1 MSTRMLTCS
10 RYVLS
15 PTHLHEF
22 KSPDRIMSQAPVMS
36 LYLAD
41 QKLGSH
47 SNVDSSSHKFML
59 KGRQTGG
66 VHRGHAWVFRAESH
80 DTMLAWYEDIKSL
93 TEKTGEERTA
103 FIRQHARSLSA
114 GSNKAPSVSDD
125 GALEEDEA
133 DQVPYSATASQTG
146 QPFEEEKRAERPIPG
161 GRFPSALTIDRNS
174 QLPPSPSSSG
184 DRDVL
189 SAALALPNSGFS
201 IGESGH
207 QVPKVDDETTK
218 SKTGSPSGPAP
229 QGYSA
234 LPTITGSDPANSV
247 LQKNGYDPAY
257 THNYN
262 TNPIPAP
269 FDSTGSEYYTN
280 PAQAGTVS
288 SDEPGV
294 VSYGGKQP
302 EYRGIPPRSVIPRHD
317 SKYGDW
323 MAPAAA
329 GVGGLAVGSVGME
342 GYKNHQDQKKEVGQN
357 SLAAYQ
363 DQRASTE
370 SSQNQRRQDAPGS
383 QAHSSQISAEPIPP
397 GEVSVSPILPTE
409 VTPKPIASGPGAIS
423 PQLIPIGPTA
433 AAASDPISTQPLP
446 PNVTWAPKAANVIDP
461 KQLHRE
467 DSNPAVAS
475 NQGSSSLSVAPELD
489 AISEQSPSLAVAEA
503 RAPIGPVRGLSRP
516 GFNSHASENTIS
528 DLHIPGEFPRNRT
541 GLEPDEGV

>member
-1 MSTRMLTCS
+1 MLIRKLTYS

-47 SNVDSSSHKFML
+47 SSVDSSSHKFML

-114 GSNKAPSVSDD
+114 GSNKAASVSDD
-125 GALEEDEA
+125 GALDEDEA
-133 DQVPYSATASQTG
+133 DQVPYSATASQAG

-184 DRDVL
+184 DRDVI
-189 SAALALPNSGFS
+189 AAAVALPNSSFS
-201 IGESGH
+201 IGEISP
-207 QVPKVDDETTK
+207 QVSKVDDETTK
-218 SKTGSPSGPAP
+218 DITGNSNEPAP
-229 QGYSA
+229 QGFSA
-234 LPTITGSDPANSV
+234 VPAIPGSDPVHSV
-247 LQKNGYDPAY
+247 LQKNSFGPAY
-257 THNYN
+257 THTHNN
-262 TNPIPAP
+262 NPTQAS
-269 FDSTGSEYYTN
+269 FGSTGSEYNTN

-329 GVGGLAVGSVGME
+329 GVGGLGVGSVGTE
-342 GYKNHQDQKKEVGQN
+342 AYKRHQDQKKEVEQN

-363 DQRASTE
+363 DQTE
-370 SSQNQRRQDAPGS
+370 TNQTQRRQDLPDS
-383 QAHSSQISAEPIPP
+383 QLHSSQISAQPIPP
-397 GEVSVSPILPTE
+397 GEVSVPPILPAE
-409 VTPKPIASGPGAIS
+409 VAPKPIAPGPVAS
-423 PQLIPIGPTA
+423 FPQLIPLAPTA
-433 AAASDPISTQPLP
+433 TAASKPNSTQPLP
-446 PNVTWAPKAANVIDP
+446 PNITWAPNAASVIDS
-461 KQLHRE
+461 KQLHR
-467 DSNPAVAS
+467 DDNNPAFATS
-475 NQGSSSLSVAPELD
+475 NQEPSSSVVPDLD
-489 AISEQSPSLAVAEA
+489 AFLEQSPSTTAAEA
-503 RAPIGPVRGLSRP
+503 RDPRALVREHSRP
-516 GFNSHASENTIS
+516 GFKSHASESTIS
-528 DLHIPGEFPRNRT
+528 DLHIPGEFPRNRN
-541 GLEPDEGV
+541 GLGSQDGV

>member
-1 MSTRMLTCS
+1 MPIRVLTCS

-36 LYLAD
+36 LYLVD

-125 GALEEDEA
+125 GALDEDEA
-133 DQVPYSATASQTG
+133 DQVPYSATASQAG
-146 QPFEEEKRAERPIPG
+146 QPFEEEKPAERPIPG
-161 GRFPSALTIDRNS
+161 GRFPSALTIDRNP

-184 DRDVL
+184 DRDVI
-189 SAALALPNSGFS
+189 AAAVALPNSNFS
-201 IGESGH
+201 IGESGP
-207 QVPKVDDETTK
+207 QIAKVDDETTK
-218 SKTGSPSGPAP
+218 DKTGNSNEPAP
-229 QGYSA
+229 QGHSA
-234 LPTITGSDPANSV
+234 LPAIPASDPVHSV
-247 LQKNGYDPAY
+247 LQKNSFDPAY
-257 THNYN
+257 PHTYN
-262 TNPIPAP
+262 TNTTQAP
-269 FDSTGSEYYTN
+269 FQSTGSEYYSN

-302 EYRGIPPRSVIPRHD
+302 EYRGIPPRSIIPRHD

-323 MAPAAA
+323 MAPATV
-329 GVGGLAVGSVGME
+329 GVGGFAVGSVSTE
-342 GYKNHQDQKKEVGQN
+342 AYKHHQDQKNEVEQN
-357 SLAAYQ
+357 SLRAYQ
-363 DQRASTE
+363 DQRAITE
-370 SSQNQRRQDAPGS
+370 PSQNQKRQDSPYS
-383 QAHSSQISAEPIPP
+383 QLHSSQISAQPIPP
-397 GEVSVSPILPTE
+397 GEVSVPPILPIE
-409 VTPKPIASGPGAIS
+409 VAPNPIAPSLYAIS
-423 PQLIPIGPTA
+423 PQLNPPGPTA
-433 AAASDPISTQPLP
+433 AAAPKPISIQSLP
-446 PNVTWAPKAANVIDP
+446 PNVTWAPNAASAIDS

-467 DSNPAVAS
+467 DDNLIFAAS
-475 NQGSSSLSVAPELD
+475 NQGPSLSMAPELD
-489 AISEQSPSLAVAEA
+489 AFSEQLPSLTAAEA
-503 RAPIGPVRGLSRP
+503 RAPRAPGREYSRP
-516 GFNSHASENTIS
+516 EFKSHASVNTIS

-541 GLEPDEGV
+541 GLEPGDGV

>member
-1 MSTRMLTCS
+1 MLTYS

-22 KSPDRIMSQAPVMS
+22 KSPDRITSQAPVMS

-47 SNVDSSSHKFML
+47 SSVDSSSHKFML

-114 GSNKAPSVSDD
+114 GSNKAASVSDD
-125 GALEEDEA
+125 GALDEDEA
-133 DQVPYSATASQTG
+133 DQVPYSATASQAG

-161 GRFPSALTIDRNS
+161 GRFPSALTIDRNP

-184 DRDVL
+184 DRDVI
-189 SAALALPNSGFS
+189 AAAVALPNSSFS
-201 IGESGH
+201 IGEINP
-207 QVPKVDDETTK
+207 QVPKVDDETAK
-218 SKTGSPSGPAP
+218 DKTGNSNEPAP
-229 QGYSA
+229 QGHSA
-234 LPTITGSDPANSV
+234 LPAIPGSDPVHSV
-247 LQKNGYDPAY
+247 LQKNNFDPAY
-257 THNYN
+257 THTYN
-262 TNPIPAP
+262 SNLTQAP
-269 FDSTGSEYYTN
+269 LGSTGSEYYTN

-329 GVGGLAVGSVGME
+329 GVGGLAVGSIGTE
-342 GYKNHQDQKKEVGQN
+342 AYKHHQDQEKEVEQN

-363 DQRASTE
+363 DQRANAE
-370 SSQNQRRQDAPGS
+370 PSQTQKRQDLPDS
-383 QAHSSQISAEPIPP
+383 QLHSSHISAQPIPP
-397 GEVSVSPILPTE
+397 GEVSVPPILPTK
-409 VTPKPIASGPGAIS
+409 VAPKPIAPGTVASFQQLDS
-423 PQLIPIGPTA
+423 PGPTA
-433 AAASDPISTQPLP
+433 PAAPKPISTQPLP
-446 PNVTWAPKAANVIDP
+446 PNITWAPNAASVIDST
-461 KQLHRE
+461 QFHRE
-467 DSNPAVAS
+467 DKNPAFATS
-475 NQGSSSLSVAPELD
+475 NQEPSSSVAPELD
-489 AISEQSPSLAVAEA
+489 AFSEQFPSITASEA
-503 RAPIGPVRGLSRP
+503 RAPRALAREHSRP
-516 GFNSHASENTIS
+516 GLKSHASENTIS
-528 DLHIPGEFPRNRT
+528 DLHIPGEFPRNKT
-541 GLEPDEGV
+541 GLEPEDGV

>member
-1 MSTRMLTCS
+1 MLTCS

-125 GALEEDEA
+125 GVLEEDEA

-184 DRDVL
+184 DHDVL
-189 SAALALPNSGFS
+189 RAALALPNSGFS
-201 IGESGH
+201 IGESGD

-218 SKTGSPSGPAP
+218 SKIGSSSGPAP

-234 LPTITGSDPANSV
+234 LPIIPGSDPANSV

-257 THNYN
+257 THGYN
-262 TNPIPAP
+262 TNPILAL
-269 FDSTGSEYYTN
+269 FESTGSEYYTD

-288 SDEPGV
+288 SDEPGA

-302 EYRGIPPRSVIPRHD
+302 EYHGIPPRSVIPRHD

-329 GVGGLAVGSVGME
+329 GAGGLAVGSVGME
-342 GYKNHQDQKKEVGQN
+342 AYKNHQDQKKNLGQN
-357 SLAAYQ
+357 SLGAYQ
-363 DQRASTE
+363 DQRANTE
-370 SSQNQRRQDAPGS
+370 SSQNPLGS
-383 QAHSSQISAEPIPP
+383 QVYLSQVSTEPIPP
-397 GEVSVSPILPTE
+397 GEVSVSPILHTE
-409 VTPKPIASGPGAIS
+409 VTPKPIASGPGALS
-423 PQLIPIGPTA
+423 PQLIPMGPTA
-433 AAASDPISTQPLP
+433 AAAPEPVSTQTLP
-446 PNVTWAPKAANVIDP
+446 SNVTWTPKATNVIDP
-461 KQLHRE
+461 KQPHR
-467 DSNPAVAS
+467 DDGNPAVAS

-489 AISEQSPSLAVAEA
+489 AISKQSPSIAVAEA
-503 RAPIGPVRGLSRP
+503 RAPIRPVRGLSRP
-516 GFNSHASENTIS
+516 EFNSHGSENTIS

-541 GLEPDEGV
+541 GIEPDERV

>member
-1 MSTRMLTCS
+1 MLIRMLTYS

-47 SNVDSSSHKFML
+47 SSVDSSSHKFML

-114 GSNKAPSVSDD
+114 GSNKAASVSDD
-125 GALEEDEA
+125 GALDEDEA
-133 DQVPYSATASQTG
+133 DQVPYSATASQAG

-184 DRDVL
+184 DRDVI
-189 SAALALPNSGFS
+189 AAAVALPNSSFS
-201 IGESGH
+201 IGEISPK
-207 QVPKVDDETTK
+207 VPNVDDEITK
-218 SKTGSPSGPAP
+218 DKTGNSNEPAP
-229 QGYSA
+229 QGFSA
-234 LPTITGSDPANSV
+234 VPAIPGSVPVHSV
-247 LQKNGYDPAY
+247 LQKNSFDPTY
-257 THNYN
+257 THTHN
-262 TNPIPAP
+262 TNPTQAP
-269 FDSTGSEYYTN
+269 FGSTGSEYYTN
-280 PAQAGTVS
+280 PAQAGTLS

-329 GVGGLAVGSVGME
+329 GVGGLAVGSVGTE
-342 GYKNHQDQKKEVGQN
+342 AYKHHQDQKKEVEQN

-363 DQRASTE
+363 DQRANTE
-370 SSQNQRRQDAPGS
+370 PNQTQRRQDLPDS
-383 QAHSSQISAEPIPP
+383 QLQSSQISAQPIPP
-397 GEVSVSPILPTE
+397 GAVPVQPILPAE
-409 VTPKPIASGPGAIS
+409 VAPGPIAPGPVASS
-423 PQLIPIGPTA
+423 PQLNPLGPTA
-433 AAASDPISTQPLP
+433 AAAPKPISTQTLP
-446 PNVTWAPKAANVIDP
+446 PNITWAPNDASAIDF
-461 KQLHRE
+461 KQLHR
-467 DSNPAVAS
+467 DDNNLTFATS
-475 NQGSSSLSVAPELD
+475 NQEPSSSVAPDLY
-489 AISEQSPSLAVAEA
+489 AFSEQSPSTTAAEA
-503 RAPIGPVRGLSRP
+503 RAPRALVREHPRP
-516 GFNSHASENTIS
+516 GFKSHASENTIS
-528 DLHIPGEFPRNRT
+528 DLHIPGEFPRNKN
-541 GLEPDEGV
+541 GL

>member
-1 MSTRMLTCS
+1 MLTYS

-47 SNVDSSSHKFML
+47 SSVDSSSHKFML

-125 GALEEDEA
+125 GALDEDEA
-133 DQVPYSATASQTG
+133 DEVPYSATASQVG
-146 QPFEEEKRAERPIPG
+146 QSFEEEKRAERPIPG

-184 DRDVL
+184 DRDVI
-189 SAALALPNSGFS
+189 AAAVALPNSSFS
-201 IGESGH
+201 IGEIS
-207 QVPKVDDETTK
+207 QAPKVNGETTK
-218 SKTGSPSGPAP
+218 DKTDNSNEPAP
-229 QGYSA
+229 QGISYVPA
-234 LPTITGSDPANSV
+234 IPGSDPVHSV
-247 LQKNGYDPAY
+247 MQKNSFDKNSFDPAY
-257 THNYN
+257 THTHN
-262 TNPIPAP
+262 TNPTQAP
-269 FDSTGSEYYTN
+269 FGSTGSEYYTN

-294 VSYGGKQP
+294 VSYGGKQA

-329 GVGGLAVGSVGME
+329 GFGGLAVGSVGIE
-342 GYKNHQDQKKEVGQN
+342 VYKHHQDQKKEVEQN
-357 SLAAYQ
+357 SLGTYQ
-363 DQRASTE
+363 DQRAETE
-370 SSQNQRRQDAPGS
+370 SIQTQRHQDLPDSQLY
-383 QAHSSQISAEPIPP
+383 SSQISALPIPP
-397 GEVSVSPILPTE
+397 GEVSVPPILPAE
-409 VTPKPIASGPGAIS
+409 VAPEPIAPGPVTSFPHLNS
-423 PQLIPIGPTA
+423 PGPTA
-433 AAASDPISTQPLP
+433 AAAPKPISNQPLP
-446 PNVTWAPKAANVIDP
+446 PNIICAPKAGGVIDSN
-461 KQLHRE
+461 QLHRE
-467 DSNPAVAS
+467 DNNPAFATS
-475 NQGSSSLSVAPELD
+475 NQEPSFPVNPDLD
-489 AISEQSPSLAVAEA
+489 AFPEQSPSGTAAEA
-503 RAPIGPVRGLSRP
+503 RAPRSQVKEHSRP
-516 GFNSHASENTIS
+516 GLKSHASENTIS
-528 DLHIPGEFPRNRT
+528 DLHIPGEFPRNKYGPESEDR
-541 GLEPDEGV
+541 V

>member
-1 MSTRMLTCS
+1 
-10 RYVLS
+10 
-15 PTHLHEF
+15 
-22 KSPDRIMSQAPVMS
+22 MS

-47 SNVDSSSHKFML
+47 SSVDSSSHKFML

-125 GALEEDEA
+125 GALDEDEA
-133 DQVPYSATASQTG
+133 DEVPYSATASQAG

-184 DRDVL
+184 DRDVI
-189 SAALALPNSGFS
+189 AAAVALPNSSFS
-201 IGESGH
+201 IGEIIP
-207 QVPKVDDETTK
+207 QVPKVNGETTK
-218 SKTGSPSGPAP
+218 DKTGNSNEQGISAVPAIP
-229 QGYSA
+229 
-234 LPTITGSDPANSV
+234 GSDPVHSV
-247 LQKNGYDPAY
+247 LQNNNLDPAY
-257 THNYN
+257 THTHN
-262 TNPIPAP
+262 TNPAQAP
-269 FDSTGSEYYTN
+269 FGVTGSEYYTN

-329 GVGGLAVGSVGME
+329 GVGGLAVGSVGIE
-342 GYKNHQDQKKEVGQN
+342 AYKHHQDQKKEVEQN
-357 SLAAYQ
+357 SLGTYQ
-363 DQRASTE
+363 DQRANTE
-370 SSQNQRRQDAPGS
+370 SSQTQRRQDLPDS
-383 QAHSSQISAEPIPP
+383 QLYSSQISAQPIPS
-397 GEVSVSPILPTE
+397 GEVSVPPILPAE
-409 VTPKPIASGPGAIS
+409 VAPEPIAPGPVIS
-423 PQLIPIGPTA
+423 FPQLNPPGPTA
-433 AAASDPISTQPLP
+433 AAAPKLISNQPVP
-446 PNVTWAPKAANVIDP
+446 PRIIWAPNAAGVIDSN
-461 KQLHRE
+461 QIHRE
-467 DSNPAVAS
+467 DNNPAFATS
-475 NQGSSSLSVAPELD
+475 NQEPSSSVTPDLSAFL
-489 AISEQSPSLAVAEA
+489 EQSPSTTAAEA
-503 RAPIGPVRGLSRP
+503 RAPRAQVREHSRP
-516 GFNSHASENTIS
+516 GFKSHASENTIS
-528 DLHIPGEFPRNRT
+528 DLHIPGEFPRNKY
-541 GLEPDEGV
+541 GLESEDRV

>member
-1 MSTRMLTCS
+1 MLTYS

-47 SNVDSSSHKFML
+47 SSVDSSSHKFML

-114 GSNKAPSVSDD
+114 GSNKAASVSDD
-125 GALEEDEA
+125 GALDEDEA
-133 DQVPYSATASQTG
+133 DQVPYSATASQAG

-184 DRDVL
+184 DRDVI
-189 SAALALPNSGFS
+189 AAAVALPNSSFS
-201 IGESGH
+201 IGEVNP
-207 QVPKVDDETTK
+207 QVPQVDDETTK
-218 SKTGSPSGPAP
+218 DKTGNSNEPAP

-234 LPTITGSDPANSV
+234 LPAIPGSDPVHSV
-247 LQKNGYDPAY
+247 LQKNSFDPAY
-257 THNYN
+257 THTNN
-262 TNPIPAP
+262 TNPTQAP
-269 FDSTGSEYYTN
+269 FGSTGSEYYTN
-280 PAQAGTVS
+280 PAQAGAVS
-288 SDEPGV
+288 SHEPGV
-294 VSYGGKQP
+294 VSYGSKQP

-329 GVGGLAVGSVGME
+329 GVGGLAVGSIGTE
-342 GYKNHQDQKKEVGQN
+342 AYKHHQDQKKEVEQN

-363 DQRASTE
+363 DQRANTE
-370 SSQNQRRQDAPGS
+370 PSQTQRRQDLPDS
-383 QAHSSQISAEPIPP
+383 QLHSSQISAQPIPP
-397 GEVSVSPILPTE
+397 GEVSVPPFLPTE
-409 VTPKPIASGPGAIS
+409 VAPKPIAPGPVAGF
-423 PQLIPIGPTA
+423 PQLNPPSPTA
-433 AAASDPISTQPLP
+433 AAAPKPVSTQPPP
-446 PNVTWAPKAANVIDP
+446 PNITWAPNAASVIDS
-461 KQLHRE
+461 KQFHRE
-467 DSNPAVAS
+467 DNNPAFDTS
-475 NQGSSSLSVAPELD
+475 NQEPSSSVALELD
-489 AISEQSPSLAVAEA
+489 PFSEQSPSITAAEA
-503 RAPIGPVRGLSRP
+503 RAPRALVRP
-516 GFNSHASENTIS
+516 GFKSHASENTIS
-528 DLHIPGEFPRNRT
+528 DLHIPGEFPRNKN
-541 GLEPDEGV
+541 GLEPEDGV

>member
-1 MSTRMLTCS
+1 MLTCS

-125 GALEEDEA
+125 GALDEDEA
-133 DQVPYSATASQTG
+133 DQVPYSATASQAG
-146 QPFEEEKRAERPIPG
+146 QPFDEEKRAERPIPG

-184 DRDVL
+184 DRDVI
-189 SAALALPNSGFS
+189 AAAVALPNSNFS
-201 IGESGH
+201 IGESGP

-218 SKTGSPSGPAP
+218 DKAGSSDEPSP

-234 LPTITGSDPANSV
+234 LPAIPGSDPVHPV
-247 LQKNGYDPAY
+247 LGKNNFDPTY
-257 THNYN
+257 THTYN
-262 TNPIPAP
+262 TNSTQAP
-269 FDSTGSEYYTN
+269 FESTGSEYYTN

-323 MAPAAA
+323 MAPAA
-329 GVGGLAVGSVGME
+329 GVGGLAVGSVGTE
-342 GYKNHQDQKKEVGQN
+342 AYKYHQDQKKEVERN
-357 SLAAYQ
+357 SLAAPQ
-363 DQRASTE
+363 DQRANSE
-370 SSQNQRRQDAPGS
+370 PSQNQRRQDSPDS
-383 QAHSSQISAEPIPP
+383 QLHPSQLLAQPIPP
-397 GEVSVSPILPTE
+397 GEVSVPPILPTE
-409 VTPKPIASGPGAIS
+409 VAPKPIVPGPVAIS
-423 PQLIPIGPTA
+423 PQLSPPGPTA
-433 AAASDPISTQPLP
+433 AAAPKPISTQPLP
-446 PNVTWAPKAANVIDP
+446 PNVTWAPNAASVIDS

-467 DSNPAVAS
+467 GNNPAFATS
-475 NQGSSSLSVAPELD
+475 NQGPSLPVAPELD
-489 AISEQSPSLAVAEA
+489 AFFSEQPPSLTAAEA
-503 RAPIGPVRGLSRP
+503 RAPRAPVREHLRP
-516 GFNSHASENTIS
+516 GFKSHASENTIS

-541 GLEPDEGV
+541 GLEPEDGV

>member
-1 MSTRMLTCS
+1 
-10 RYVLS
+10 
-15 PTHLHEF
+15 
-22 KSPDRIMSQAPVMS
+22 MS

-114 GSNKAPSVSDD
+114 GSNKAASVSDD
-125 GALEEDEA
+125 GALDEDEA
-133 DQVPYSATASQTG
+133 DQVPYSATASQAG
-146 QPFEEEKRAERPIPG
+146 QPLEEEKRAERPIPG
-161 GRFPSALTIDRNS
+161 GRFPSAVTIDRNS

-189 SAALALPNSGFS
+189 AAAVALPNSGFS
-201 IGESGH
+201 IGESSH

-218 SKTGSPSGPAP
+218 GKLGTPSGPAP
-229 QGYSA
+229 QGYSS
-234 LPTITGSDPANSV
+234 LPMFPGSEPANSV
-247 LQKNGYDPAY
+247 LQKDSYDPAN

-262 TNPIPAP
+262 PKTTPAP
-269 FDSTGSEYYTN
+269 FESTGSEYYTN
-280 PAQAGTVS
+280 PTQAGTVS
-288 SDEPGV
+288 SDEPGA

-329 GVGGLAVGSVGME
+329 GVSGLAVGSVSTE
-342 GYKNHQDQKKEVGQN
+342 AYNNLQDQKKEVEQN
-357 SLAAYQ
+357 SLAANQ
-363 DQRASTE
+363 DQRANTE
-370 SSQNQRRQDAPGS
+370 SSQNQRRPDSPGS
-383 QAHSSQISAEPIPP
+383 HVHLSQISAQPIPSS
-397 GEVSVSPILPTE
+397 EVSVSPILPSE
-409 VTPKPIASGPGAIS
+409 LTPKSIAPGPVAIS
-423 PQLIPIGPTA
+423 PQPIPLGSIA
-433 AAASDPISTQPLP
+433 AAASNAISTQPLP

-467 DSNPAVAS
+467 DSNPAFAS
-475 NQGSSSLSVAPELD
+475 NQGSSLSVAPELD
-489 AISEQSPSLAVAEA
+489 AISEQSPSLAVAES
-503 RAPIGPVRGLSRP
+503 RAPIPPVRGLSRP
-516 GFNSHASENTIS
+516 GFNSHASESTIS
-528 DLHIPGEFPRNRT
+528 DLHIPGEFPRNRA
-541 GLEPDEGV
+541 GLEPDDGV